1 MNSTHLTEQAL
12 GEVLSEIQIQSFDC
26 TWNISN
32 EKLIEVMGIRK
43 EDFYRSLYSL
53 RRNHSQNLN
62 LRSFSEKE
70 GDLLCLLLQQ
80 ILRRADIEEEF
91 LKSGVYF
98 PEASLI
104 ELGQILVELIQS
116 TLKKHKLDK
125 ELFHLLVSS
134 TKQFDD
140 AFDSYF
146 EDKFDLEILYERS
159 ISIFTNSRNID
170 TTFGADIFLKK
181 HLQDLIKYNKISL
194 KKITQE
200 YRQRFYYE
208 LFGKI
213 KREGKMDSDT
223 RKLLEFFQLEDNA
236 TLKDLKKRFK
246 ELLLVYHPDVNKDG
260 HAKTQEIIEN
270 YNKLFEL
277 IR

>member
-70 GDLLCLLLQQ
+70 GDLLCILLQQ

-104 ELGQILVELIQS
+104 ELGQILVELIES

-125 ELFHLLVSS
+125 ELFYLLVSS

-146 EDKFDLEILYERS
+146 DDKFDLEILCERS

-170 TTFGADIFLKK
+170 TSFGADIFLKK

-208 LFGKI
+208 LFGKF

>member
-70 GDLLCLLLQQ
+70 GDLLCILLQQ

-104 ELGQILVELIQS
+104 ELGQILVELIES

-125 ELFHLLVSS
+125 ELFYLLVSS

-170 TTFGADIFLKK
+170 TSFGADIFLKK

-208 LFGKI
+208 LFGKF

>member
-70 GDLLCLLLQQ
+70 GDLLCILLQQ

-170 TTFGADIFLKK
+170 TSFGADIFLKK

-208 LFGKI
+208 LFGKF

>member
-70 GDLLCLLLQQ
+70 GDLLCILLQQ
-80 ILRRADIEEEF
+80 ILHRADIEEEF

-104 ELGQILVELIQS
+104 ELGQILVELIES

-125 ELFHLLVSS
+125 ELFYLLVSS

-146 EDKFDLEILYERS
+146 DDKFDLEILCERS

-170 TTFGADIFLKK
+170 TSFGADIFLKK

-208 LFGKI
+208 LFGKF

>member
-70 GDLLCLLLQQ
+70 GDLLCILLQQ

-104 ELGQILVELIQS
+104 ELGQILVELIES

-125 ELFHLLVSS
+125 ELFYLLVSS

-146 EDKFDLEILYERS
+146 DDKFDLEILYERS

-170 TTFGADIFLKK
+170 TSFGADIFLKK
-181 HLQDLIKYNKISL
+181 HLQNLIKYNKISL

>member
-70 GDLLCLLLQQ
+70 GDLLCILLQQ

-104 ELGQILVELIQS
+104 ELGQILVELIES

-125 ELFHLLVSS
+125 ELFYLLVSS

-146 EDKFDLEILYERS
+146 DDKFDLEILYES
-159 ISIFTNSRNID
+159 
-170 TTFGADIFLKK
+170 
-181 HLQDLIKYNKISL
+181 
-194 KKITQE
+194 
-200 YRQRFYYE
+200 
-208 LFGKI
+208 
-213 KREGKMDSDT
+213 
-223 RKLLEFFQLEDNA
+223 
-236 TLKDLKKRFK
+236 
-246 ELLLVYHPDVNKDG
+246 
-260 HAKTQEIIEN
+260 QEILTLLSGQIFFSKSI
-270 YNKLFEL
+270 Y
-277 IR
+277 RT

>member
-70 GDLLCLLLQQ
+70 GDLLCILLQQ

-104 ELGQILVELIQS
+104 ELGQILVELIES

-125 ELFHLLVSS
+125 ELFYLLVSS

-146 EDKFDLEILYERS
+146 DDKFDLEILYERS

-170 TTFGADIFLKK
+170 TSFGADIFLKK

-208 LFGKI
+208 LFGKF

-246 ELLLVYHPDVNKDG
+246 ELLLVKQRRTCKD
-260 HAKTQEIIEN
+260 TRD
-270 YNKLFEL
+270 YRKLQ
-277 IR
+277 

>member
-1 MNSTHLTEQAL
+1 MKKNFLNQAFT
-12 GEVLSEIQIQSFDC
+12 S
-26 TWNISN
+26 
-32 EKLIEVMGIRK
+32 
-43 EDFYRSLYSL
+43 
-53 RRNHSQNLN
+53 
-62 LRSFSEKE
+62 RSFSH
-70 GDLLCLLLQQ
+70 
-80 ILRRADIEEEF
+80 RAWTNFGRANTINT
-91 LKSGVYF
+91 
-98 PEASLI
+98 
-104 ELGQILVELIQS
+104 Q
-116 TLKKHKLDK
+116 KHKLDK

-170 TTFGADIFLKK
+170 TSFGADIFLKK

-236 TLKDLKKRFK
+236 TLKDLKTF
-246 ELLLVYHPDVNKDG
+246 
-260 HAKTQEIIEN
+260 
-270 YNKLFEL
+270 
-277 IR
+277 

>member
-80 ILRRADIEEEF
+80 ILRRADIEDEF
-91 LKSGVYF
+91 LKSGVYC
-98 PEASLI
+98 PEASLR

-146 EDKFDLEILYERS
+146 DDKFDLEILYERS

-170 TTFGADIFLKK
+170 TSFGADIFLKK

>member
-70 GDLLCLLLQQ
+70 GDLLCILLQQ

-170 TTFGADIFLKK
+170 TSFGADIFLKK

>member
-170 TTFGADIFLKK
+170 TSFGADIFLKK

>member
-80 ILRRADIEEEF
+80 ILRRADIEDEF

-104 ELGQILVELIQS
+104 ELGQVLVELIQS

-146 EDKFDLEILYERS
+146 DDKFDLEILYERS

-170 TTFGADIFLKK
+170 TSFGADIFLKK

>member
-1 MNSTHLTEQAL
+1 MNRTQFTEEAL
-12 GEVLSEIQIQSFDC
+12 EDVLSEIQIHSLDC

-53 RRNHSQNLN
+53 RRNHSQNIS

-70 GDLLCLLLQQ
+70 ADLLCLLLEQ
-80 ILRRADIEEEF
+80 ILNRKDITEQF
-91 LKSGVYF
+91 LQSGIYF
-98 PEASLI
+98 PETSLG
-104 ELGQILVELIQS
+104 ELEQILVELIQS

-146 EDKFDLEILYERS
+146 EDKFDMDILFERS
-159 ISIFTNSRNID
+159 ISIFTNSRNVD
-170 TTFGADIFLKK
+170 TSYGAEVFLKK
-181 HLQDLIKYNKISL
+181 YLHGLVKYNKISL
-194 KKITQE
+194 KQITKE
-200 YRQRFYYE
+200 FRKRFYYE
-208 LFGKI
+208 LFGKF
-213 KREGKMDSDT
+213 KREGKMDSE
-223 RKLLEFFQLEDNA
+223 RKRLLDFFELEDNA

-246 ELLLVYHPDVNKDG
+246 ELLLIYHPDVNKDG
-260 HAKTQEIIEN
+260 HTKTQEIIEN
-270 YNKLFEL
+270 YNKLFDL

>member
-12 GEVLSEIQIQSFDC
+12 GEVLSEIQFQSFDC

-170 TTFGADIFLKK
+170 TSFGADIFLKK

>member
-1 MNSTHLTEQAL
+1 MNSMDLTEQAL
-12 GEVLSEIQIQSFDC
+12 GEVLSEIQIHSFDC

-53 RRNHSQNLN
+53 RRNHSQNIN

-70 GDLLCLLLQQ
+70 ADLLCLLLEQV
-80 ILRRADIEEEF
+80 LRRNDIEEQF
-91 LKSGVYF
+91 LQSGVYF
-98 PEASLI
+98 PEASLT
-104 ELGQILVELIQS
+104 ELGQILAELIQS

-146 EDKFDLEILYERS
+146 EDKFDLEILCERS

-170 TTFGADIFLKK
+170 TSFGAEIFLKK
-181 HLQDLIKYNKISL
+181 YLQNLIKYNKISL
-194 KKITQE
+194 KQITRE

-208 LFGKI
+208 LFGKF
-213 KREGKMDSDT
+213 KREGKMDLET
-223 RKLLEFFQLEDNA
+223 RKLLDFFELEDTA

-246 ELLLVYHPDVNKDG
+246 ELLLIYHPDVNKNG
-260 HAKTQEIIEN
+260 HTKTQEIIEN
-270 YNKLFEL
+270 YNKLFDL

>member
-80 ILRRADIEEEF
+80 ILRRADIEDEF

-146 EDKFDLEILYERS
+146 DDKFDLEILYERS

-170 TTFGADIFLKK
+170 TSFGADIFLKK

>member
-70 GDLLCLLLQQ
+70 GDLLCILLQQ

-104 ELGQILVELIQS
+104 ELGQILVELIES

-125 ELFHLLVSS
+125 ELFYLLVSS

-170 TTFGADIFLKK
+170 TSFGADIFLKK

>member
-1 MNSTHLTEQAL
+1 MNSLDLSDHVLE
-12 GEVLSEIQIQSFDC
+12 EVLSEIQIQSLDC
-26 TWNISN
+26 TWNITN
-32 EKLIEVMGIRK
+32 EKLIDVMGIRK
-43 EDFYRSLYSL
+43 EDFYRYLYNL
-53 RRNHSQNLN
+53 RRNHTQSIS

-70 GDLLCLLLQQ
+70 ADLLCILLEQ
-80 ILRRADIEEEF
+80 ILKRNDIEEQF
-91 LKSGVYF
+91 IRSGIYF
-98 PEASLI
+98 PETALE

-116 TLKKHKLDK
+116 SLKKHKLDK

-134 TKQFDD
+134 TKLFDD

-146 EDKFDLEILYERS
+146 ADKFDMEVLFERS
-159 ISIFTNSRNID
+159 ISIFINSKNID
-170 TTFGADIFLKK
+170 NSFGAEIFLKK
-181 HLQDLIKYNKISL
+181 HLQSLLKYNKISL
-194 KKITQE
+194 AKITKE

-208 LFGKI
+208 LFGKF
-213 KREGKMDSDT
+213 KREGKMDSET
-223 RKLLEFFQLEDNA
+223 KRLLEFFELEDGA

-246 ELLLVYHPDVNKDG
+246 ELLLIYHPDVNKEG

>member
-70 GDLLCLLLQQ
+70 GDLLCILLQQ

-146 EDKFDLEILYERS
+146 DDKFDLEILYERS

-170 TTFGADIFLKK
+170 TSFGADIFLKK

-208 LFGKI
+208 LFGKF

>member
-170 TTFGADIFLKK
+170 TSFGADIFLKK

-208 LFGKI
+208 LFGKF

>member
-104 ELGQILVELIQS
+104 ELGQILVELIES

-125 ELFHLLVSS
+125 ELFYLLVSS

-146 EDKFDLEILYERS
+146 DDKFDLEILYERS

-170 TTFGADIFLKK
+170 TSFGADIFLKK

-208 LFGKI
+208 LFGKF

>member
-70 GDLLCLLLQQ
+70 GDLLCILLQQ

-104 ELGQILVELIQS
+104 ELGQILVELIES

-125 ELFHLLVSS
+125 ELFYLLVSS

-146 EDKFDLEILYERS
+146 DDKFDLEILYERS

-170 TTFGADIFLKK
+170 TSFGADIFLKK

>member
-70 GDLLCLLLQQ
+70 GDLLCILLQQ

-104 ELGQILVELIQS
+104 ELGQILVELIES

-125 ELFHLLVSS
+125 ELFYLLVSS

-146 EDKFDLEILYERS
+146 DDKFDLEILYERS

-170 TTFGADIFLKK
+170 TSFGADIFLKK

-208 LFGKI
+208 LFGKF

>member
-104 ELGQILVELIQS
+104 ELGQILVELIES

-125 ELFHLLVSS
+125 ELFYLLVSS

-146 EDKFDLEILYERS
+146 DDKFDLEILYERS

-170 TTFGADIFLKK
+170 TSFGADIFLKK